1 MKKVYMLSGSYTKR
15 VFPEDAM
22 NDLNEELKKE
32 STLAFI
38 PTNFDDHDNNL
49 ERVNKIIQMF
59 KNSNVEF
66 KEGYLI
72 DNQVTKEEAI
82 EIMKKSDVVFLT
94 GGNPLEQ
101 IDGINNLDIRDAIKE
116 YGKIIVGMS
125 AGSMNMASKVLL
137 AKDEEED
144 IPETV
149 VYDGIGLT
157 DINIEPHCDF
167 ENKEH
172 WQDLLE
178 ASKINKIYCMV
189 DNCSI
194 VIKGS
199 ETKIYGNYCI
209 INNGEIEFD
218 NRNDE
223 QVNN

>member
-38 PTNFDDHDNNL
+38 PTNFYDHDNNL

-82 EIMKKSDVVFLT
+82 EIMKKSNVVFLT

-101 IDGINNLDIRDAIKE
+101 IDGINNLGIRDAIK
-116 YGKIIVGMS
+116 
-125 AGSMNMASKVLL
+125 NMEKSLLVCRLVL
-137 AKDEEED
+137 
-144 IPETV
+144 
-149 VYDGIGLT
+149 
-157 DINIEPHCDF
+157 
-167 ENKEH
+167 
-172 WQDLLE
+172 
-178 ASKINKIYCMV
+178 
-189 DNCSI
+189 
-194 VIKGS
+194 
-199 ETKIYGNYCI
+199 
-209 INNGEIEFD
+209 
-218 NRNDE
+218 
-223 QVNN
+223 